1 MDAASEANL
10 YRMYEKRQYEATR
23 QRPMLPVTI
32 VTGFLG
38 AGKTTLL
45 RKILQ
50 SKVSSASTCSTR
62 SLRFGLGVYNCRL
75 LYVVV
80 VNIRAYL

>member
-10 YRMYEKRQYEATR
+10 YQMYEKRQYDATR
-23 QRPMLPVTI
+23 QRPVLPVTI

-50 SKVSSASTCSTR
+50 SKVRWLVFRSTCNS
-62 SLRFGLGVYNCRL
+62 SSSKQQ
-75 LYVVV
+75 
-80 VNIRAYL
+80 

>member
-10 YRMYEKRQYEATR
+10 YRMYEKRQYDATR
-23 QRPMLPVTI
+23 QRPVLPVTI

-45 RKILQ
+45 RKILR
-50 SKVSSASTCSTR
+50 SKV
-62 SLRFGLGVYNCRL
+62 CR
-75 LYVVV
+75 
-80 VNIRAYL
+80 RT

>member
-23 QRPMLPVTI
+23 QRPVLPVTI

-45 RKILQ
+45 RKILR
-50 SKVSSASTCSTR
+50 SKVCSRWGRGRTFPTAVPCDR
-62 SLRFGLGVYNCRL
+62 WP
-75 LYVVV
+75 
-80 VNIRAYL
+80 